1 MLLPDSI
8 PRLAPHV
15 RRQVDRVTGGA
26 MLLHPEGAVELS
38 ETADA
43 IVLLCGGTRS
53 LEQIVATLAVD
64 YEVEPDVLRADVEAC
79 IAGLVERGLAVVA

>member
-1 MLLPDSI
+1 MPQPDSK

-15 RRQVDRVTGGA
+15 RRQADRVTGGV

-43 IVLLCGGTRS
+43 IVQLCDGARTTAEIVAALATEFEIDPEELRGDVLECLDGLISRS
-53 LEQIVATLAVD
+53 L
-64 YEVEPDVLRADVEAC
+64 
-79 IAGLVERGLAVVA
+79 VVA

>member
-1 MLLPDSI
+1 MPPVDSK

-15 RRQVDRVTGGA
+15 RRQTDRVTGGA

-43 IVLLCGGTRS
+43 IVQLCDGRRTIEG
-53 LEQIVATLAVD
+53 IVAALAGEF
-64 YEVEPDVLRADVEAC
+64 EVEAGLLRDDVGAC
-79 IAGLVERGLAVVA
+79 IADLLGRGLVEV

>member
-1 MLLPDSI
+1 MPPPDPI

-15 RRQVDRVTGGA
+15 RRQLDRVTGGA

-43 IVLLCGGTRS
+43 IVQLCDGKRS
-53 LEQIVATLAVD
+53 RDAIIAALAAE
-64 YEVEPDVLRADVEAC
+64 YEVDPGVLRSDVDSCLEAL
-79 IAGLVERGLAVVA
+79 IARGLIVP

>member
-1 MLLPDSI
+1 MPHPDSK

-15 RRQVDRVTGGA
+15 RRQADRVTGGA

-43 IVLLCGGTRS
+43 IVQLCDGERS
-53 LEQIVATLAVD
+53 GAEIAAALAAEFEVD
-64 YEVEPDVLRADVEAC
+64 PEALRADVDAC
-79 IAGLVERGLAVVA
+79 IDALIGKGLLIT

>member
-1 MLLPDSI
+1 MPHPDSQ

-15 RRQVDRVTGGA
+15 RRQADRVTGGA

-43 IVLLCGGTRS
+43 IVQFCDGARTT
-53 LEQIVATLAVD
+53 EEIVAALAA
-64 YEVEPDVLRADVEAC
+64 EFEIEPEVLRADVNAC
-79 IAGLVERGLAVVA
+79 IDSLVERGLLAA

>member
-1 MLLPDSI
+1 MPPPDSK

-15 RRQVDRVTGGA
+15 RRQSDRVTGGA

-43 IVLLCGGTRS
+43 IVQLCDGVRS
-53 LEQIVATLAVD
+53 NEEIVAALAAEFD
-64 YEVEPDVLRADVEAC
+64 IEPDALRADVDAC
-79 IAGLVERGLAVVA
+79 LDGLVARSLIVA

>member
-1 MLLPDSI
+1 MPHLDSK

-15 RRQVDRVTGGA
+15 RRQADRVTGGA

-43 IVLLCGGTRS
+43 IVQLCDGARS
-53 LEQIVATLAVD
+53 VEVIVAALAAEFEVD
-64 YEVEPDVLRADVEAC
+64 PGLLRDDVYECLD
-79 IAGLVERGLAVVA
+79 GLVERSLIVT

>member
-1 MLLPDSI
+1 MPQPDSK

-15 RRQVDRVTGGA
+15 RRQADRVTGGV

-43 IVLLCGGTRS
+43 IVEFCDGARTT
-53 LEQIVATLAVD
+53 EEIVSALAAEF
-64 YEVEPDVLRADVEAC
+64 EVAPEMLRADVESC
-79 IAGLVERGLAVVA
+79 IHSLIERGLLVA

>member
-1 MLLPDSI
+1 MPQPDSK

-15 RRQVDRVTGGA
+15 RRQADRVTGGV

-43 IVLLCGGTRS
+43 IVQFCDGARTT
-53 LEQIVATLAVD
+53 EEIVSGLAAEF
-64 YEVEPDVLRADVEAC
+64 EVEPDVLRADVIAC
-79 IAGLVERGLAVVA
+79 IDGLIERGLLAA

>member
-1 MLLPDSI
+1 MPTPDSQ

-15 RRQVDRVTGGA
+15 RRQLDRVTGGA

-43 IVLLCGGTRS
+43 IVQLCDGMRTADG
-53 LEQIVATLAVD
+53 IVAALAAQ
-64 YEVEPDVLRADVEAC
+64 YEVEPAVLRADVESCLDAL
-79 IAGLVERGLAVVA
+79 AARGLLGT

>member
-1 MLLPDSI
+1 MPPADSK

-15 RRQVDRVTGGA
+15 RRQADRVTGGA

-43 IVLLCGGTRS
+43 IVQLCDGARTV
-53 LEQIVATLAVD
+53 EAIVAALAAEFDVD
-64 YEVEPDVLRADVEAC
+64 PGLLSADVYAC
-79 IAGLVERGLAVVA
+79 LDGLAERGLIEA